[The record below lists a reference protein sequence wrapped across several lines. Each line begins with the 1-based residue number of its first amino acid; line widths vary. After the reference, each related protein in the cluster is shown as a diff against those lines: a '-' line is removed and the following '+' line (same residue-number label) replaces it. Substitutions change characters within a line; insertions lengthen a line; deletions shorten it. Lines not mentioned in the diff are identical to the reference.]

1 MNRRDRSALFSLSL
15 SLSRHRN
22 SLPFCFPVKR
32 FLFAY
37 NKTPPSSFTSSFRN
51 RAGPGFF
58 PFFCILDPQ
67 TSSRRNSFG
76 PGSMIP
82 QFLSLSFL
90 LFMFFS
96 YFFVYIDSSIR
107 NKSTIEK
114 FEDRGVRRSME
125 FRWIDFSSLFFF
137 IYRSILTFE
146 TDRRSRNSRIEKKRI
161 GWINFSSLFF
171 IYIDRF

>member
-1 MNRRDRSALFSLSL
+1 MTSMNRRDRSALFSLSL
-15 SLSRHRN
+15 SLSRHKN

-82 QFLSLSFL
+82 QFLSLSLL

-107 NKSTIEK
+107 NKSKNREIWRSRE
-114 FEDRGVRRSME
+114 RRVRRSMD
-125 FRWIDFSSLFFF
+125 FRWIPIFLLSFFF
-137 IYRSILTFE
+137 I
-146 TDRRSRNSRIEKKRI
+146 
-161 GWINFSSLFF
+161 
-171 IYIDRF
+171 